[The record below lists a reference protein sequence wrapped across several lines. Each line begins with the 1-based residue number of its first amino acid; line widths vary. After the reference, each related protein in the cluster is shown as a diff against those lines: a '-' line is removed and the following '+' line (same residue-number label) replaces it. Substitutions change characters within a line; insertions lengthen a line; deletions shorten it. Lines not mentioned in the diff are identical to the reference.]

1 MVKRTAMI
9 SKIFHSHL
17 IANYA
22 SANMQLISGGS
33 GRVDRDTAVIVGDV
47 KAFPLNI

>member
-1 MVKRTAMI
+1 MTAMT

-17 IANYA
+17 IAIYA
-22 SANMQLISGGS
+22 STNMQVISGGN
-33 GRVDRDTAVIVGDV
+33 GWADWDTAIIVGDV